1 MVKIYGMKVAFDKE
15 YLLEIYTMGRCVDKK
30 HRYQPNVVRKYIDV
44 VNLMKRLPNVLE
56 L

>member
-15 YLLEIYTMGRCVDKK
+15 YLLEIYTTGRCVDKK